1 MALARLRVVL
11 GFAERDLEFMRT
23 NRNNSANIYQVAKA
37 AKVSTATVSAVVN
50 NQNVVEARTRKRV
63 LEAIKQ
69 LHYQPNLYASNL
81 ARGRLHL
88 LGLIVS
94 DIVNPFFGELAH
106 VIQQEALAR
115 GYEVLLATTDF
126 SNKRLV
132 ASLKQMIG
140 MRVAGIA
147 VMTSEMQPHVIE
159 MLRSHNAPAVFE
171 DVGAADR
178 HISNLRIDY
187 EGGILKA
194 VRYLVDLGHRKI
206 LFVKTYPAGD
216 QRGINLLS
224 IRRRSEAFQSV
235 TKSFKALGVSPQ
247 IVSCAGPGPVAGLG
261 AIRKALSESRFTA
274 VVAIADPPA
283 LGILRGLREAGLSI
297 PLDVS
302 VVGFDNSYLC
312 EYLTPPLTSVNI
324 PRGQVGRLVVE
335 TLLRMIE
342 NNDAGRELQVETEL
356 IVRESTAPPPNRHG
370 GKASRYSRR

>member
-1 MALARLRVVL
+1 MT
-11 GFAERDLEFMRT
+11 EK
-23 NRNNSANIYQVAKA
+23 RNNVANIYQVAKA

-50 NQNVVEARTRKRV
+50 NQNVVEVKTRKRV
-63 LEAIKQ
+63 LAAIKQ

-81 ARGRLHL
+81 ARGRVHL

-126 SNKRLV
+126 SSKRLI

-147 VMTSEMQPHVIE
+147 IMTSEMQAQVIE
-159 MLRSHNAPAVFE
+159 ILRSHNAPTVFE
-171 DVGAADR
+171 DVGTADR

-194 VRYLVDLGHRKI
+194 VRYLVDLGHRNI

-224 IRRRSEAFQSV
+224 IRRRSEAFQSA

-247 IVSCAGPGPVAGLG
+247 VVSCGGPGPAAGLG

-312 EYLTPPLTSVNI
+312 EYLTPSLTSVNI
-324 PRGQVGRLVVE
+324 PRGLVGRLVVE

-342 NNDAGRELQVETEL
+342 NNEPGRELHVETEL
-356 IVRESTAPPPNRHG
+356 IVRGSTAPPRNRHVN
-370 GKASRYSRR
+370 KESRQLRR